1 MPAVSESR
9 YLVQAGW
16 SDVPHIPLQTQ
27 RELLDSTPPYLR
39 AARSEGAPSLGSGAI
54 FPIPWEDISVTPFP
68 IPDFWPRAYGL
79 DVGWKMTAAI
89 WAAWDPSDG
98 TQYCYSEYRMGQQPP
113 SVHTAA
119 IGARGMWIPGAIDPA
134 ARGRTQDE
142 GRQLI
147 TSYEEFGLTLTPAN
161 NKVRGEGGG
170 LDIMWQRLVA
180 GRIKVFRSLTG
191 LENEY
196 RVYRRD
202 ENGNVVKKNDHGMD
216 AWRYVSM
223 TGPDIKLIKPAAGNY
238 AVPSGFSV
246 SDSRG
251 GY

>member
-16 SDVPHIPLQTQ
+16 NDVPHLNERTK

-54 FPIPWEDISVTPFP
+54 FPIPWEEISCAPFA
-68 IPDFWPRAYGL
+68 IPDYWPRAFGL
-79 DVGWKMTAAI
+79 DVGWKMTAAV
-89 WAAWDPSDG
+89 WAAWDPADG
-98 TQYCYSEYRMGQQPP
+98 TQYCYSEYRMAQQPP
-113 SVHTAA
+113 SVHAA
-119 IGARGMWIPGAIDPA
+119 GIGARGMWIPGAIDPA

-142 GRQLI
+142 GRQLM
-147 TSYEEFGLTLTPAN
+147 TSYEEFGLDLTGAN
-161 NKVRGEGGG
+161 NRVRGEGGG

-180 GRIKVFRSLTG
+180 GRIKVFRSLVG

-202 ENGNVVKKNDHGMD
+202 EKGNVVKQNDHGMD
-216 AWRYVSM
+216 SWRYVSM
-223 TGPDIKLIKPAAGNY
+223 TGPDIKKVKPANGNF
-238 AVPSGFSV
+238 AVPSGFSIG
-246 SDSRG
+246 DSRG